1 MNWLVDNNV
10 PRGVTTLLLD
20 LGHGR
25 RYRQL
30 SWRPESSSASFG
42 ASTRTLAQPLG
53 RAKSG
58 PDSTRQANLRARP
71 AERGRLARLADN
83 SRAIRPPGEASSRVA
98 ADVDWTAMEVRSN
111 VQSDAIGGLDPELAD
126 LIDRLPKVEL
136 HVHLEG
142 TLEPQLAFRMAARNG
157 VALPYGSVEET
168 RAAYDFSDLQSFL
181 DVYYAACTVLVTR
194 EDFREL
200 TRVYLERAHADRVR
214 HVEPF
219 FDPQT
224 HTTRGIPIGDVIGGI
239 LDGLAD
245 GEREFGITSGLILSF
260 LRHLPAEAASAT
272 LADAEPWLDR
282 IVAVGL
288 DSSEVGYPPE
298 PFAAVFAAARARG
311 LRAVA
316 HAGEE
321 ADASLVARTLDC
333 LGVSRI
339 DHGVRAA
346 DDPAVMR
353 RLAEDGV
360 TLTACPLSNLRLR
373 VVPALARSTIGT
385 LLGAGVAVTINSD
398 DPAYFG
404 GYIGENYR
412 RIVAALGFGAADV
425 ARLATNAI
433 NGSFASAD
441 RKRELLA
448 ELAGVAG
455 GAAGAE

>member
-1 MNWLVDNNV
+1 
-10 PRGVTTLLLD
+10 
-20 LGHGR
+20 
-25 RYRQL
+25 
-30 SWRPESSSASFG
+30 
-42 ASTRTLAQPLG
+42 
-53 RAKSG
+53 
-58 PDSTRQANLRARP
+58 
-71 AERGRLARLADN
+71 
-83 SRAIRPPGEASSRVA
+83 
-98 ADVDWTAMEVRSN
+98 MEVRSN
-111 VQSDAIGGLDPELAD
+111 VQSNAVGGLDPELAD
-126 LIDRLPKVEL
+126 LIGRLPKVEL

-224 HTTRGIPIGDVIGGI
+224 HTARGIPIGDVIGGI

-245 GEREFGITSGLILSF
+245 GERELGITSGLILSF
-260 LRHLPAEAASAT
+260 LRHLPAEAADAT
-272 LADAEPWLDR
+272 LAAAEPWLDR

-288 DSSEVGYPPE
+288 DSSEVGFPPE
-298 PFAAVFAAARARG
+298 PFAGTFARARSLG
-311 LRAVA
+311 LSAVA

-321 ADASLVARTLDC
+321 GDASFVARTVEA

-353 RLAEDGV
+353 RLVEGRV
-360 TLTACPLSNLRLR
+360 TLTTCPNSNVRLR
-373 VVPALARSTIGT
+373 VFPSMERSTIRT
-385 LLGAGVAVTINSD
+385 LMEAGVAVTINSD

-404 GYIGENYR
+404 GYIGDNYR
-412 RIVAALGFGAADV
+412 RIAAALALTAGDLG
-425 ARLATNAI
+425 RLAANAI
-433 NGSFASAD
+433 NGSFATPA
-441 RKRELLA
+441 RKQELLA
-448 ELAGVAG
+448 ELARAM
-455 GAAGAE
+455 AR